1 LGAAIFFRQKS
12 EISHKEL
19 IMFKRTCKVASLA
32 VVALLSSQVMA
43 VTGGGASLPAAL
55 YKGSANSILP
65 ANFSYAVTG
74 SGIGKSAFLSNNAA
88 QFGTTGAVHF
98 AGSDSIL
105 TPSEISYYNSSFGAA
120 YGPLIQVPSVATAVV
135 IPYKKAGV
143 TALNLSSAQLC
154 DVFSGNKSTWGSLLG
169 TSDATPIRVI
179 YRRTSSGTTEMMSRH
194 LNAICPSAFLVSTNF
209 AQARLPSGAQLPINW
224 IGVDVDSDVLPTVSY
239 FDGSIGYMG
248 PDGVDAKNN
257 ALVARI
263 NGIQATTANVVLALS
278 SAFVPTNSA
287 SGNPQQWVPVVANPA
302 SGYPISGYSNLI
314 FSQCY
319 LDGGVAANIRAFL
332 TTHYS
337 LPGNA
342 LATVAHGFAPI
353 PSIWKR
359 AVTANFI
366 TNTTGNNLD
375 INNPNVCTGIG
386 RPL

>member
-1 LGAAIFFRQKS
+1 
-12 EISHKEL
+12 
-19 IMFKRTCKVASLA
+19 MFKRTCKVASLA

-120 YGPLIQVPSVATAVV
+120 YGPLIQVPSLATSIV
-135 IPYKKAGV
+135 IPYKKTGI

-154 DVFSGNKSTWGSLLG
+154 HVFSGRNQTWGSLLG
-169 TSDATPIRVI
+169 TSDTTPIRVV
-179 YRRTSSGTTEMMSRH
+179 YRRTTSGTTEMLSRH
-194 LNAICPSAFLVSTNF
+194 LNSICPAVFSVSTDF
-209 AQARLPSGAQLPINW
+209 GQARLPSGSQYPSNW
-224 IGVDVDSDVLPTVSY
+224 VGVSADSEILPTVNQV
-239 FDGSIGYMG
+239 DGSISYMG
-248 PDGVDAKNN
+248 PDGVDANNN
-257 ALVARI
+257 AVVARI
-263 NGIQATTANVVLALS
+263 NGIQPTIVNVVRALS
-278 SAFVPTNSA
+278 SMYLPA
-287 SGNPQQWVPVVANPA
+287 SPQNPQQWAPLVFNPA
-302 SGYPISGYSNLI
+302 SGYPISGYSYFI
-314 FSQCY
+314 VGQCY
-319 LDGGVAANIRAFL
+319 KDGAVAAQVRAFL
-332 TTHYS
+332 ANHYS
-337 LPGNA
+337 VPGN
-342 LATVAHGFAPI
+342 TVAAAAHGFAPI
-353 PSIWKR
+353 LNNWKA
-359 AVTANFI
+359 AVMANFI